1 MGLQAILEKQ
11 YKQTAVYWGNPVSDG
26 EGGFTFDNP
35 VEILCR
41 WEDIR
46 QVVTDNKGNSV
57 VSRAVIFIKQ
67 DLDEEGMIYLG
78 TLENLYDLAESSAEA
93 IDNPKDFANTYII
106 KRFGK
111 VPSLQISTEFIRTA
125 YLTPS
130 LSFGGF

>member
-1 MGLQAILEKQ
+1 MGLQAIIERQ
-11 YKQTAVYWGNPVSDG
+11 YKQTTVYWGNPQSDG
-26 EGGFTFDNP
+26 QGGFTFDDP
-35 VEILCR
+35 VEIACR

-57 VSRAVIFIKQ
+57 VSRAVIYVKQ

-78 TLENLYDLAESSAEA
+78 TLSDFDSTVDTGDPKS
-93 IDNPKDFANTYII
+93 IDNTYII

-111 VPSLQISTEFIRTA
+111 VPSLAIPTEFLRAA